1 MSRHL
6 KRVIILCV
14 YALLFGGIG
23 FGIRALNTENPT
35 CTDGIR
41 NGAEDGLDCGV
52 VCGKLCDPVIQPLTI
67 APATLVAADGGYD
80 VLASF
85 ENTNSIYGA
94 ERIEYVIVVTSA
106 DGTFSDTLS
115 GVTYGLPQQTSF
127 VAHHIDAASEALLT
141 ATVTVREV
149 TWRKVRA
156 QEVGI
161 DLQVRDESLVATP
174 GPGVAVEARGV
185 VRNASPYQLD
195 RVDVVVLLY
204 DVNETLVGAGST
216 NVRTLS
222 SGSERLF
229 TVSWRG
235 PLIKTPVRS
244 RVLLSTNALAN
255 DAFLETYDT
264 SPERF
269 QIPY

>member
-6 KRVIILCV
+6 KRALILGV

-41 NGAEDGLDCGV
+41 NGAEDGVDCGV
-52 VCGKLCDPVIQPLTI
+52 VCGKLCDPVIQPIVTE
-67 APATLVAADGGYD
+67 PATLIPADGGYD
-80 VLASF
+80 VLISF
-85 ENTNSIYGA
+85 ENANDVYGA
-94 ERIEYVIVVTSA
+94 ERIEYDIALTSS
-106 DGTFSDTLS
+106 DGSLVDTIS
-115 GVTYGLPQQTSF
+115 GVAYGLPRQTF
-127 VAHHIDAASEALLT
+127 LVAHHIDSALTDRPAAS
-141 ATVTVREV
+141 VTIREV
-149 TWRKVRA
+149 TWRKVRP

-161 DLQVRDESLVATP
+161 DVQVRDESLAIDPRP
-174 GPGVAVEARGV
+174 GAAVEARGV

-204 DVNETLVGAGST
+204 DATETLVGAGST
-216 NVRTLS
+216 NIRTLG

-229 TVSWRG
+229 TVTWRES
-235 PLIKTPVRS
+235 LSRMPVRM
-244 RVLLSTNALAN
+244 RTFLATNALAN
-255 DAFLETYDT
+255 DAFLQTYDT